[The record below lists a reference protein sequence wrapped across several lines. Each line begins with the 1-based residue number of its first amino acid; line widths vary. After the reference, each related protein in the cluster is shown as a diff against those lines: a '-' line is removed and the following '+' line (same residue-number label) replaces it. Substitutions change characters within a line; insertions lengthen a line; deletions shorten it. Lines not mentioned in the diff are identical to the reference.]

1 MAPSTPAPTASGPTV
16 TAEPTTSSDAAGDA
30 KAVTEKVFAEG
41 ADRTVI
47 GTATGTIVR
56 QSGKQTAEILSVGTG
71 PAGTYLSWRLKS
83 PDGKEQ
89 PLTWVHGV
97 APLTENKPYGD
108 LRSVR
113 LATTDG
119 NYYLATTC
127 DRRERAPESSTYCLC
142 SPMPQ
147 AIPAGEGV
155 ELYGYYPALPA
166 GVTSVTVQIAG
177 LPDIANVPVTK
188 VG

>member
-1 MAPSTPAPTASGPTV
+1 MGARRGA
-16 TAEPTTSSDAAGDA
+16 
-30 KAVTEKVFAEG
+30 
-41 ADRTVI
+41 ADREQ
-47 GTATGTIVR
+47 AVR
-56 QSGKQTAEILSVGTG
+56 RSAVG
-71 PAGTYLSWRLKS
+71 PADHS
-83 PDGKEQ
+83 
-89 PLTWVHGV
+89 
-97 APLTENKPYGD
+97 
-108 LRSVR
+108 
-113 LATTDG
+113 DG
-119 NYYLATTC
+119 NYYLPTTY

>member
-16 TAEPTTSSDAAGDA
+16 TAEPTASSDAAGD
-30 KAVTEKVFAEG
+30 KAVAEKVFAAG

-56 QSGKQTAEILSVGTG
+56 QSGKQTAEILSVETG

-89 PLTWVHGV
+89 ALTWVHGV
-97 APLTENKPYGD
+97 AQLTENKPYGD

-113 LATTDG
+113 LTTATVTTTCPRRTTDG
-119 NYYLATTC
+119 KCPSPAPTASARRCLRAT
-127 DRRERAPESSTYCLC
+127 
-142 SPMPQ
+142 
-147 AIPAGEGV
+147 PAGEGV
-155 ELYGYYPALPA
+155 ELYGYYPALPV

>member
-16 TAEPTTSSDAAGDA
+16 TAEPTESSDAAGDA

-89 PLTWVHGV
+89 ALTWVHGV

-113 LATTDG
+113 LTTATVTTTCPRRTTDG
-119 NYYLATTC
+119 SVRPSPAPTASARRCIRPSPPGRASSCTATI
-127 DRRERAPESSTYCLC
+127 RRCPRA
-142 SPMPQ
+142 
-147 AIPAGEGV
+147 
-155 ELYGYYPALPA
+155 
-166 GVTSVTVQIAG
+166 
-177 LPDIANVPVTK
+177 
-188 VG
+188 